1 MTPAP
6 VAPWRPL
13 ARALADVHGG
23 DRDARLCIRSS
34 LWEDEI
40 VPATEYY
47 RPFDVPLPEIERRAL
62 SACRGR
68 VLDAGAG
75 AGRHALELQRRGLDV
90 VALDVAPEAV
100 AVMRDRGVRDPTEGD
115 VFTLEN
121 ERFDTVLM
129 LMHGLGVVGTLAGLA
144 RFLDRLPGLLR
155 PGGQLLA
162 DSADLALAVD
172 EGTVAQL
179 ADGGFAGEVEFQ
191 LVYGA
196 LEGRPYPWLF
206 VDPGTLGRMAAERGL
221 ETRIL
226 ARGDRG
232 AFLARV
238 IEGSRGP

>member
-1 MTPAP
+1 MTTAP

-13 ARALADVHGG
+13 ARALVDVHGG
-23 DRDARLCIRSS
+23 DRDAKLCVRSS

-40 VPATEYY
+40 VSATEYY
-47 RPFDVPLPEIERRAL
+47 RPFDLPLPEIERRAL

-75 AGRHALELQRRGLDV
+75 AGRHALELQHRGLEV

-100 AVMRDRGVRDPTEGD
+100 AVMRDRGVHDARTGD
-115 VFTLEN
+115 VFTLEG

-129 LMHGLGVVGTLAGLA
+129 LMHGLGVVGTLAGLT
-144 RFLDRLPGLLR
+144 RFLDRLTTLMR

-162 DSADLALAVD
+162 DSADLTLAVD
-172 EGTVAQL
+172 AGTITQL
-179 ADGGFAGEVEFQ
+179 ADEGYAGEVEFQ

-196 LEGRPYPWLF
+196 LEGPPYPWLF
-206 VDPGTLGRMAAERGL
+206 IDPRTLERMAAGRGL
-221 ETRIL
+221 ETEVL

-232 AFLARV
+232 AYLARV
-238 IEGSRGP
+238 TARPSRP

>member
-1 MTPAP
+1 MTTVR

-23 DRDARLCIRSS
+23 DREARLCIRSS

-40 VPATEYY
+40 VLGTEYY
-47 RPFDVPLPEIERRAL
+47 RPFDRPLPEIERRAL

-75 AGRHALELQRRGLDV
+75 AGRHALELQRRGLEV

-100 AVMRDRGVRDPTEGD
+100 AVMRDRGVHDPRIGD
-115 VFTLEN
+115 ISTLQG

-129 LMHGLGVVGTLAGLA
+129 LMHGLGVVGTLTGLA
-144 RFLDRLPGLLR
+144 CFLDRLPELLR

-162 DSADLALAVD
+162 DSADLALAVGED
-172 EGTVAQL
+172 TLDRLG
-179 ADGGFAGEVEFQ
+179 DGGFTGEVEFQ

-196 LEGRPYPWLF
+196 LVGRPYPWLF
-206 VDPGTLGRMAAERGL
+206 VDPRTLGRMAAER
-221 ETRIL
+221 EFDTEVL
-226 ARGDRG
+226 ARGERG

-238 IEGSRGP
+238 TGRPSRP